1 MLGVAGVGCLIKVVG
16 IIGITVIEIVG
27 YLQTPNVT
35 CMFNNTINE
44 VMSLNYY
51 YGTTIIAG
59 G

>member
-1 MLGVAGVGCLIKVVG
+1 MFAVAGVGCLIKVVG

-27 YLQTPNVT
+27 YLQTVT